1 MLRWLR
7 KKSIIKLQL
16 LSQHYKRLE
25 SEDGMG
31 SVDNFPLNDM
41 LNNLLYENDD
51 SIWMKYYA
59 VQSTS

>member
-51 SIWMKYYA
+51 SIWMK
-59 VQSTS
+59 